1 MTQQFYAILSLL
13 LSLAVCGVLST
24 VYARKRD
31 KSLTPWLAIWILL
44 SIHFCFLLLLNFTGE
59 SWAWALTR
67 WSSTLAALGLVHAAR
82 EYSGRPRRWG
92 LLVAIAS
99 VSLLWTVYH
108 AVVWLKVLGENR
120 GPFWINAVASIWA
133 CGSFWQ
139 CRRLRGSLAV
149 RLLALVC
156 LGWAVLNVIP
166 VALSHTL
173 LEKVLPIFFTISLL
187 NLLMVAI
194 GIVILTFEGLL
205 QRVEDNMMSFSLL
218 NLASIAQQDE
228 AGIPRMLERVLDRVL
243 SVYAIDRGLIVVNPG
258 EREPSTRV
266 FRGWPAGFAEEWRR
280 RSLEQRLS
288 DAVARVGGMLAVP
301 DLEDP
306 GALAMLDPPKLEAG
320 SSDGAPA
327 LGEILRSAG
336 ANSLLAVS
344 LRTPKRVYGAMLLAP
359 RTWLSYNSAELRLL
373 TSLGIQVGMGLD
385 NFLLMKGAAR
395 RTEELHLLNQTGRA
409 ISSTL
414 EADSLLR
421 RIHEELQKLMDAS
434 NFYVAMSDDTNGEIR
449 FELETENGRYLPHR
463 SRKSLHGLTEH
474 LLETAQPLLI
484 RSSKHLDEYRAEHG
498 IQSSGRQAL
507 SWLGAPVVIRGRA
520 AGVMAVQSY
529 DRENAYDEDHL
540 EVLRIVAAQAAV
552 ALENARLFAGEQER
566 LRHLTF
572 LHNVT
577 RIAIS
582 TLNAGEVMSQI
593 VREIHSSFGY
603 DHIGIG
609 LLDYETKTVE
619 WRAAAGLAPERVLG
633 RRVSLESS
641 LISRVARGG
650 EAVLLEDASRET
662 VLSISYAGAEGSRFG
677 GVLPES
683 RSVACLPIVYADQ
696 LLGVLDIECEKP
708 GLLRPDHLPLLRT
721 MAAHLATALHNA
733 FTFQLTKEQAI
744 TDGLTGV
751 KTHRYFMEAL
761 NGEWK
766 RAMRSGRIFSLLV
779 LDLDRFK
786 QVNDTLGHL
795 EGDLVLVRL
804 GRILEERCRKS
815 NVVARYGGDEFM
827 VLMPETTTEQAH
839 KLADRL
845 RLWIATDPMFMERQL
860 TASFGL
866 STYPIH
872 GHTPEEIIRV
882 ADAGLYIAK
891 HQGGNHVA
899 VAQQYRQSQ
908 NDQWRTGIFA
918 ELLQELGPGVVAQR
932 TRHDEAPG
940 ANVTV
945 EPLVPEQLG
954 PTGPE
959 IMEKWIQRLEEAWGA
974 SGMEVKDLARS
985 MESGL
990 GELADRM
997 ELRVHGLPG
1006 HHEQVT
1012 RYAMLL
1018 AGSLGLTEAQLQNV
1032 RVAARLHDVGFLAVP
1047 HEVLRS
1053 REKLTVQEFAAIHVH
1068 AGAGARLLQ
1077 AARVAPEICEMVR
1090 HHHEFV
1096 NGRGYPDGLPGERI
1110 PLGARILAISDAYD
1124 AITGDRPYRSARD
1137 LAEALEEME
1146 RFAGTQ
1152 FDELLVR
1159 TFVRVMRAEA
1169 GQEVTG

>member
-1 MTQQFYAILSLL
+1 MTQQFYALLSLL
-13 LSLAVCGVLST
+13 LSLAVCGVLLT
-24 VYARKRD
+24 VYTLRREKVFV
-31 KSLTPWLAIWILL
+31 PWLAIWTLLSLHFAFMILL
-44 SIHFCFLLLLNFTGE
+44 DQTSQP
-59 SWAWALTR
+59 SWVLTR
-67 WSSTLAALGLVHAAR
+67 WSSTLAALGLVYAAR
-82 EYSGRPRRWG
+82 EYAGLPRRWG
-92 LLVAIAS
+92 TLAAVALVSAS
-99 VSLLWTVYH
+99 WTIYCAMVSL
-108 AVVWLKVLGENR
+108 KILGGIR
-120 GPFWINAVASIWA
+120 GPFWINAGASVWA
-133 CGSFWQ
+133 AVSFWQ
-139 CRRLRGSLAV
+139 SRRLKGSLAV
-149 RLLALVC
+149 RMLAGVC
-156 LGWAVLNVIP
+156 LLWTVLNLAPVILP
-166 VALSHTL
+166 HSIFQDALPAYL
-173 LEKVLPIFFTISLL
+173 AVSLL
-187 NLLMVAI
+187 NLLMIAM
-194 GIVILTFEGLL
+194 GIVVLAFEGLL

-218 NLASIAQQDE
+218 NLGSTGQQDE
-228 AGIPRMLERVLDRVL
+228 AGIARMLERVLDRVL
-243 SVYAIDRGLIVVNPG
+243 TVYGTDRGLIVVHPG
-258 EREPSTRV
+258 ERQPSTRV

-280 RSLEQRLS
+280 RALERPLS
-288 DAVARVGGMLAVP
+288 DAVTRIGGLLAIP
-301 DLEDP
+301 DLRDP
-306 GALAMLDPPKLEAG
+306 LALTMLDQAEREPG
-320 SSDGAPA
+320 SSM
-327 LGEILRSAG
+327 GEILKSAG

-344 LRTPKRVYGAMLLAP
+344 LRTPKRVYGALLLAP
-359 RTWLSYNSAELRLL
+359 RTWLSYSSAEMRMLV
-373 TSLGIQVGMGLD
+373 SLGVQVGMGLD
-385 NFLLMKGAAR
+385 NLLLMKSAAR

-414 EADSLLR
+414 ETDSLLR
-421 RIHEELQKLMDAS
+421 RIHEELQKLMDAN
-434 NFYVAMSDDTNGEIR
+434 NFYVAMRDEQKDEIR
-449 FELETENGRYLPHR
+449 FELEAENGRYLPHR
-463 SRKSLHGLTEH
+463 SRKSVRGLTEH
-474 LLETAQPLLI
+474 LLETEQPLLI
-484 RSSKHLDEYRAEHG
+484 RSRKHMDDFRLEQG
-498 IQSSGRQAL
+498 IQQSGREAL

-520 AGVMAVQSY
+520 VGVMAVQSY

-577 RIAIS
+577 RVAIS
-582 TLNAGEVMSQI
+582 TLNAGEVMTQI
-593 VREIHSSFGY
+593 VREIHTSFGY

-609 LLDYETKTVE
+609 LLDYDTKMVE
-619 WRAAAGLAPERVLG
+619 WRAAAGLAPDRVLG
-633 RRVSLESS
+633 QKVPLSTGLLRTVT
-641 LISRVARGG
+641 RGG
-650 EAVLLEDASRET
+650 EAVLLEDAIGEMVAATSQTGTSSET
-662 VLSISYAGAEGSRFG
+662 TRLAGI
-677 GVLPES
+677 LPES
-683 RSVACLPIVYADQ
+683 RSVACLPIIYADQ
-696 LLGVLDIECEKP
+696 LLGVLDIECVKP
-708 GLLRPDHLPLLRT
+708 GLLRPEHLPLLRS

-766 RAMRSGRIFSLLV
+766 RSMRSGRIFSLLV

-786 QVNDTLGHL
+786 NVNDTLGHL

-827 VLMPETTTEQAH
+827 VLMPEATTEQAH

-845 RLWIATDPMFMERQL
+845 RLWIATDPMFMERHL

-899 VAQQYRQSQ
+899 VAQQYRQ
-908 NDQWRTGIFA
+908 NPADQWNSGVLA
-918 ELLQELGPGVVAQR
+918 ELLHELGSPDMEPPGPFDDTGDAVR
-932 TRHDEAPG
+932 K
-940 ANVTV
+940 
-945 EPLVPEQLG
+945 G

-959 IMEKWIQRLEEAWGA
+959 TMERWIQRIEEAWHTP
-974 SGMEVKDLARS
+974 GMDAKEIARS
-985 MESGL
+985 MEIGL
-990 GELADRM
+990 GELSDRL
-997 ELRVHGLPG
+997 EVRSYGAPG

-1018 AGSLGLTEAQLQNV
+1018 AGSLGLTEAQLQQV
-1032 RVAARLHDVGFLAVP
+1032 RVAARLHDVGYLAVLS
-1047 HEVLRS
+1047 EVLGQR
-1053 REKLTVQEFAAIHVH
+1053 RKLTVQEFAAIHVH
-1068 AGAGARLLQ
+1068 SGAGARLLQ

-1124 AITGDRPYRSARD
+1124 AITGDRPYRAVRTIM
-1137 LAEALEEME
+1137 EALEEME

-1169 GQEVTG
+1169 GQEVQT

>member
-1 MTQQFYAILSLL
+1 
-13 LSLAVCGVLST
+13 
-24 VYARKRD
+24 
-31 KSLTPWLAIWILL
+31 
-44 SIHFCFLLLLNFTGE
+44 
-59 SWAWALTR
+59 
-67 WSSTLAALGLVHAAR
+67 
-82 EYSGRPRRWG
+82 
-92 LLVAIAS
+92 
-99 VSLLWTVYH
+99 
-108 AVVWLKVLGENR
+108 
-120 GPFWINAVASIWA
+120 
-133 CGSFWQ
+133 
-139 CRRLRGSLAV
+139 
-149 RLLALVC
+149 
-156 LGWAVLNVIP
+156 
-166 VALSHTL
+166 
-173 LEKVLPIFFTISLL
+173 
-187 NLLMVAI
+187 
-194 GIVILTFEGLL
+194 
-205 QRVEDNMMSFSLL
+205 
-218 NLASIAQQDE
+218 
-228 AGIPRMLERVLDRVL
+228 
-243 SVYAIDRGLIVVNPG
+243 
-258 EREPSTRV
+258 
-266 FRGWPAGFAEEWRR
+266 
-280 RSLEQRLS
+280 
-288 DAVARVGGMLAVP
+288 
-301 DLEDP
+301 
-306 GALAMLDPPKLEAG
+306 
-320 SSDGAPA
+320 
-327 LGEILRSAG
+327 
-336 ANSLLAVS
+336 
-344 LRTPKRVYGAMLLAP
+344 
-359 RTWLSYNSAELRLL
+359 
-373 TSLGIQVGMGLD
+373 MGLD
-385 NFLLMKGAAR
+385 NLLLMKSASR

-414 EADSLLR
+414 ETDSLLR

-434 NFYVAMSDDTNGEIR
+434 NFYVAIHDEEKEEIR

-463 SRKSLHGLTEH
+463 SRKLRHGLTEH
-474 LLETAQPLLI
+474 LLQIGQPLLM
-484 RSSKHLDEYRAEHG
+484 RNSKDIMEYRTQHG
-498 IQSSGRQAL
+498 IQLSGRAAR
-507 SWLGAPVVIRGRA
+507 SWLGAPVIIRGRA
-520 AGVMAVQSY
+520 VGAMAVQSY

-582 TLNAGEVMSQI
+582 TLNAEEVMSQI

-609 LLDYETKTVE
+609 LLDYETKMVE
-619 WRAAAGLAPERVLG
+619 WRAAAGVAPDRVLG
-633 RRVSLESS
+633 RKISLETG
-641 LISRVARGG
+641 LLSRVTRSG
-650 EAVLLEDASRET
+650 EAVLVEDAMRDIAAAPLAECT
-662 VLSISYAGAEGSRFG
+662 QFAGI
-677 GVLPES
+677 LPES

-708 GLLRPDHLPLLRT
+708 GLLRPEHLPLLRT

-733 FTFQLTKEQAI
+733 FTFQVTKEQAI

-751 KTHRYFMEAL
+751 KTHRYFVEAL

-786 QVNDTLGHL
+786 NVNDTLGHL

-845 RLWIATDPMFMERQL
+845 RLWIATDPMFTERKL

-899 VAQQYRQSQ
+899 VAQQYHQSQ
-908 NDQWRTGIFA
+908 ADQWSVGVFA
-918 ELLQELGPGVVAQR
+918 DLLEELGPLNPPGR
-932 TRHDEAPG
+932 PDEAPEFPDSPSPSSAG
-940 ANVTV
+940 PFEA
-945 EPLVPEQLG
+945 G
-954 PTGPE
+954 KAWAPTGPE
-959 IMEKWIQRLEEAWGA
+959 TMEKWIQRIEEAWQTP
-974 SGMEVKDLARS
+974 GMDAKDMARN
-985 MESGL
+985 MEIGL
-990 GELADRM
+990 RELADRM
-997 ELRVHGLPG
+997 EVRRYGVSG

-1018 AGSLGLTEAQLQNV
+1018 AGTLGLSEAQLQRV
-1032 RVAARLHDVGFLAVP
+1032 RLAARVHDVGYLAVP
-1047 HEVLRS
+1047 SDVLEK
-1053 REKLTVQEFAAIHVH
+1053 RESLTPKEFAAIPLHSS
-1068 AGAGARLLQ
+1068 AGARLLQ
-1077 AARVAPEICEMVR
+1077 AARIAPEICEMVR

-1110 PLGARILAISDAYD
+1110 PLGARILAIGDAYD
-1124 AITGDRPYRSARD
+1124 AITSARPYHEASTTP
-1137 LAEALEEME
+1137 EALEEME

-1159 TFVRVMRAEA
+1159 TFARAMRAET
-1169 GQEVTG
+1169 GQEVPG

>member
-1 MTQQFYAILSLL
+1 
-13 LSLAVCGVLST
+13 
-24 VYARKRD
+24 
-31 KSLTPWLAIWILL
+31 
-44 SIHFCFLLLLNFTGE
+44 
-59 SWAWALTR
+59 
-67 WSSTLAALGLVHAAR
+67 
-82 EYSGRPRRWG
+82 
-92 LLVAIAS
+92 
-99 VSLLWTVYH
+99 
-108 AVVWLKVLGENR
+108 
-120 GPFWINAVASIWA
+120 
-133 CGSFWQ
+133 
-139 CRRLRGSLAV
+139 
-149 RLLALVC
+149 
-156 LGWAVLNVIP
+156 
-166 VALSHTL
+166 
-173 LEKVLPIFFTISLL
+173 
-187 NLLMVAI
+187 
-194 GIVILTFEGLL
+194 L

-218 NLASIAQQDE
+218 NLGSTGQQDE
-228 AGIPRMLERVLDRVL
+228 AGIARMLERVLDRVL
-243 SVYAIDRGLIVVNPG
+243 TVYGTDRGVIVVHPG

-280 RSLEQRLS
+280 RALERPLS
-288 DAVARVGGMLAVP
+288 DAVTRIGGLLAIP
-301 DLEDP
+301 DLKDP
-306 GALAMLDPPKLEAG
+306 SALAMLDQAEHGPGL
-320 SSDGAPA
+320 SM
-327 LGEILRSAG
+327 GEVLKSAG

-344 LRTPKRVYGAMLLAP
+344 LRTPKRVYGALLLAP
-359 RTWLSYNSAELRLL
+359 RTWLAYSSAEMRLL
-373 TSLGIQVGMGLD
+373 ASLGVQVGMGLD
-385 NFLLMKGAAR
+385 NLLLMKSASR

-434 NFYVAMSDDTNGEIR
+434 NFYVAVRDEQKDEIR
-449 FELETENGRYLPHR
+449 FELEAEKGRYLPHR
-463 SRKSLHGLTEH
+463 SRQSVRGLTEH
-474 LLETAQPLLI
+474 LMETEQPLLI
-484 RSSKHLDEYRAEHG
+484 RSRKHMNDYRTEHG
-498 IQSSGRQAL
+498 IQQSGREAL

-520 AGVMAVQSY
+520 VGVMAVQSY

-577 RIAIS
+577 RVAIS
-582 TLNAGEVMSQI
+582 TLNAGEVMTQI

-609 LLDYETKTVE
+609 LLDYETKMVE

-633 RRVSLESS
+633 HKMPLSTGLLRTVT
-641 LISRVARGG
+641 RGG
-650 EAVLLEDASRET
+650 EAVLLEDAIGEMAATASQSGTSGDSARGDSARGET
-662 VLSISYAGAEGSRFG
+662 TRLTGI
-677 GVLPES
+677 LPES

-696 LLGVLDIECEKP
+696 LLGVLDIECVKP
-708 GLLRPDHLPLLRT
+708 GLLRPEHLPLLRS

-751 KTHRYFMEAL
+751 KTHRYFVEAL

-766 RAMRSGRIFSLLV
+766 RSMRSGRIFSLLV

-786 QVNDTLGHL
+786 NVNDTLGHL

-827 VLMPETTTEQAH
+827 VLMPEATTEQAH

-899 VAQQYRQSQ
+899 VAQQHPQGQ
-908 NDQWRTGIFA
+908 GDQWSAGILA
-918 ELLQELGPGVVAQR
+918 ELLHELGAPNPVRTHDPEGSPWPG
-932 TRHDEAPG
+932 PSG
-940 ANVTV
+940 AGA
-945 EPLVPEQLG
+945 LDSPELLG

-959 IMEKWIQRLEEAWGA
+959 TMEKWIQRIEEAWLA
-974 SGMEVKDLARS
+974 PTMDAKELARGMEN
-985 MESGL
+985 GL
-990 GELADRM
+990 RELADRM
-997 ELRVHGLPG
+997 EMRRYGVPG
-1006 HHEQVT
+1006 HHAQVA

-1018 AGSLGLTEAQLQNV
+1018 GGSLGMTEGQLQQL
-1032 RVAARLHDVGFLAVP
+1032 RIAARLHDVGYLAVP
-1047 HEVLRS
+1047 SDVL
-1053 REKLTVQEFAAIHVH
+1053 EKRVSLTAQEFAAIPIH

-1077 AARVAPEICEMVR
+1077 AARLAPQVCEIVR

-1096 NGRGYPDGLPGERI
+1096 NGRGYPDGLPGDRI
-1110 PLGARILAISDAYD
+1110 PLGARILAIGDAYD
-1124 AITGDRPYRSARD
+1124 AITSERPYHKPRTTLD
-1137 LAEALEEME
+1137 ALEELE

-1159 TFVRVMRAEA
+1159 TFVRVMKAEA
-1169 GQEVTG
+1169 NQEVAG